1 MSQRVIARLVL
12 VAAVA
17 LAVVGAVLGVA
28 VLNKELQ
35 SEQKLLVITF
45 SALFASTLV
54 LLFLGTP
61 EEQETPA
68 PQPIR
73 QPPPRPMHVPPPP
86 LPAAAPTPKANDQWW
101 TQTGKPVTAPPPQP
115 ETNSVPL
122 EDFDAHRV
130 QIAQCPRCAGFEL
143 DVRREGRGYAFEC
156 HNPHCRNRWEW
167 LPGTAWP
174 ATVVRHNLITAAS
187 AEGERR

>member
-1 MSQRVIARLVL
+1 MSERVTGWLVL

-17 LAVVGAVLGVA
+17 LAVVGAALGVRL
-28 VLNKELQ
+28 VDGLQ
-35 SEQKLLVITF
+35 PVQKLLIISF
-45 SALFASTLV
+45 SALFASTIV

-68 PQPIR
+68 PQPVV
-73 QPPPRPMHVPPPP
+73 QPPPQPMHMPPPP
-86 LPAAAPTPKANDQWW
+86 LPAAAPAPKPNDQWW
-101 TQTGKPVTAPPPQP
+101 TQTGKPAAVPPPQP

-122 EDFDAHRV
+122 KDFDAHRV

-174 ATVVRHNLITAAS
+174 ATVVRHNLIMAAS

>member
-1 MSQRVIARLVL
+1 LSERVTGWLVL
-12 VAAVA
+12 VAAVV
-17 LAVVGAVLGVA
+17 LAVVGAALGVA
-28 VLNKELQ
+28 LTTGLHPV
-35 SEQKLLVITF
+35 QKLLVIMF
-45 SALFASTLV
+45 SALFASTIV

-61 EEQETPA
+61 QEETPE
-68 PQPIR
+68 PQ
-73 QPPPRPMHVPPPP
+73 QVVLPPPVPQPMHVPPPP
-86 LPAAAPTPKANDQWW
+86 LPAAAPTPKPNDQWW
-101 TQTGKPVTAPPPQP
+101 TQTGKPTAAPPSQP

-122 EDFDAHRV
+122 KDFDAHRV

-156 HNPHCRNRWEW
+156 HDPHCRNRWEW

-174 ATVVRHNLITAAS
+174 ATVVRHNLIMAAS